1 MGKGHD
7 CLIGNWNPPI
17 NYLTKISNLLFH
29 FSTLKNGKKKKKKF
43 TLKRKDLRLV
53 NSKLR

>member
-7 CLIGNWNPPI
+7 CLIGNWNPP

-29 FSTLKNGKKKKKKF
+29 FSTLKNGKKKKKF

>member
-29 FSTLKNGKKKKKKF
+29 FSTLKNEKKKKKF